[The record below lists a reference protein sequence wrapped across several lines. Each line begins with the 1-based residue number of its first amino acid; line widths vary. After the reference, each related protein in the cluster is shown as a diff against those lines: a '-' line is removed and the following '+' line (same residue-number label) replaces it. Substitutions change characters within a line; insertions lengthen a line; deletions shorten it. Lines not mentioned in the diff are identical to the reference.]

1 MGRHH
6 DCKSGHA
13 RAVATQEALVRPDG
27 LTLLP
32 RKGQPFEKRST
43 RNEPKVEVYRDNQ
56 IDVKGDI

>member
-1 MGRHH
+1 MT
-6 DCKSGHA
+6 A
-13 RAVATQEALVRPDG
+13 NQVMQALWQYSRRVFAPDG

-56 IDVKGDI
+56 IDVKGDIY